1 MTIYYTAS
9 LKLTLSIIQ
18 KEVGSMVTAV
28 DGRYISYKRANYPN
42 PSPTFKDFVSYP
54 STMICTEPFWM
65 I

>member
-28 DGRYISYKRANYPN
+28 DGR
-42 PSPTFKDFVSYP
+42 
-54 STMICTEPFWM
+54 
-65 I
+65 